1 MSPDPFTP
9 DAPPLE
15 VYLLGVVPLDDAL
28 RLQRRLAY
36 EVGEQAGGAL
46 ILCEHPP
53 AISVGR
59 SGSRAHILPDDDG
72 LDELDLSIR
81 WVNRGG
87 GVVLH
92 LPGQLAAYLCL
103 PLDLMGLSVGTYVD
117 KLQSAI
123 LTTLAEFDLDAHP
136 RDDAEGIYLGHAR
149 VASMGVA
156 VGRWVTSHGAVLNV
170 GPYLEPF
177 AILDEPGHGGHRLI
191 QTSMEAR
198 RQRSCPMAK
207 VREALI
213 RHVEAI
219 FGLSC
224 HHLYTS
230 HPMIR
235 REAAP
240 DVHVASLR

>member
-1 MSPDPFTP
+1 MSPDPSAP

-36 EVGEQAGGAL
+36 DVGERAGGAL

-53 AISVGR
+53 VISVGR
-59 SGSRAHILPDDDG
+59 AGSRAHILPDDDG
-72 LDELDLSIR
+72 LGELGLAAR

-103 PLDLMGLSVGTYVD
+103 PLDVMGLTLGTYID
-117 KLQSAI
+117 KLQSA
-123 LTTLAEFDLDAHP
+123 LVATLAGFDLDAHA
-136 RDDAEGIYLGHAR
+136 RDDAEGLYLGHAR
-149 VASMGVA
+149 VASVGVA
-156 VGRWVTSHGAVLNV
+156 VGRWVSTHGAVLNV

-177 AILDEPGHGGHRLI
+177 AILDEPGHGGHRLV

-198 RQRSCPMAK
+198 RQRPTPMAK

-213 RHVEAI
+213 RHVEDA
-219 FGLSC
+219 FGLAR

-230 HPMIR
+230 HPLIR